1 MLYVCKG
8 TAFNSKF
15 LAFAL
20 KNSGAGGKGG
30 LLFDG
35 ISSSECSCSEWLT
48 IIARMLN
55 LSAHNA

>member
-20 KNSGAGGKGG
+20 KNWGAGGKGG

-35 ISSSECSCSEWLT
+35 ISSSECSCSECLT
-48 IIARMLN
+48 FLPIMLN
-55 LSAHNA
+55 LFGRNG